1 MYEYAKHSD
10 VKDMTAWCDEVIKKV
25 QKQLREYFTFDIRLI
40 GSGDKRLVMQ
50 NGKNNYFDLDYN
62 LILQKDKKNLINNPK
77 QIKQLFINTFNQIA
91 DEYGFEYAHNST
103 SVITVQLILEQRLK
117 FSFDVAI
124 LVEGNN
130 GSYYRLTFDKNSNR
144 YIWNEVKHSKNYFER
159 FQKVKDNGYWLDF
172 KERYKELKNLHLS
185 RRDNLKSFAIFLET
199 LNEF

>member
-1 MYEYAKHSD
+1 MYEYARHSY

-50 NGKNNYFDLDYN
+50 NGKNDYFDLDYN

-77 QIKQLFINTFNQIA
+77 QIKQLFINAFNQIA

-159 FQKVKDNGYWLDF
+159 FQKVKDNGCWVDF

-185 RRDNLKSFAIFLET
+185 RRDNVKSFAIFLET